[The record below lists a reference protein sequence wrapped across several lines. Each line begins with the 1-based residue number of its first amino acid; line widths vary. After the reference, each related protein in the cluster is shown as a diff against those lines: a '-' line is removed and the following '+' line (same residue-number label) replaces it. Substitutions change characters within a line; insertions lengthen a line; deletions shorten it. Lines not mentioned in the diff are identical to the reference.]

1 MHGSPKAQLKYVFES
16 SGVLQLGAQRH
27 AAKTAARATGARS
40 AEQIAKLTGVYSHST
55 HRAYFK
61 RGTELLKF
69 CKSVYKVR
77 SFDKIQPEHVRGF
90 LENKIR
96 SGVSYRTFQQYAAA
110 LGKIET
116 ALSKMPQGYAPEW
129 SSSIKEARSVARET
143 LDKTIHPRAYDDPAA
158 VVREMTGD
166 NRIVSTLQHQA
177 GLRVS
182 EAAHIKADQLKGTT
196 IDELTGE
203 KVGRLSIQGKGGL
216 VRDIKVPLDV
226 YRELETKTND
236 GTFKADIREY
246 RNQLKT
252 AAEAT
257 GQTYDRRSTHGL
269 RWNFAQQQM
278 DKYTQS
284 MSYEE
289 ALLRTSHDL
298 GHKRPSITEHYLKR

>member
-1 MHGSPKAQLKYVFES
+1 MNGSPKGQLKFIFEK
-16 SGVLQLGAQRH
+16 SGILQLGASRH
-27 AAKTAARATGARS
+27 VAKATARATGARS
-40 AEQIAKLTGVYSHST
+40 AEQIAKHTGISSHST

-61 RGTELLKF
+61 RGVELMRF

-116 ALSKMPQGYAPEW
+116 ALSKLPHGYEPEW
-129 SSSIKEARSVARET
+129 SSSIKDARGIARET
-143 LDKTIHPRAYDDPAA
+143 LDKTVHPRAYDDPIA
-158 VVREMTGD
+158 VVRQMSGD
-166 NRIVSTLQHQA
+166 FQIVCALQHQS

-182 EAAHIKADQLKGTT
+182 EAAHIKPDQLKGTT
-196 IDELTGE
+196 IDTITGQT
-203 KVGRLSIQGKGGL
+203 VGRLSISGKGGKPL
-216 VRDIKVPLDV
+216 IVNVPLDT
-226 YRELETKTND
+226 YRQLEAKSKD
-236 GTFKADIREY
+236 GTFAVKVKDY
-246 RNQLKT
+246 RNELLQ
-252 AAEAT
+252 AVEAT

-269 RWNFAQQQM
+269 RWNFAQERM
-278 DKYTQS
+278 DAYLKT